1 MRDFR
6 RLFTLL
12 LFFCFQFSLSA
23 FDLESSYCFDKT
35 LVSTE
40 SLTQSDTGFM
50 VIGHKGVSAK
60 IESAKEG
67 LGKTIFV
74 KANPGDTLLLPNVVP
89 VKNPSFVLACC
100 GEAGYLLDSI
110 YGLYVII
117 PSFVELNET
126 YTISFEGSLKR
137 NLPSV
142 SFFAFNR
149 VVENRLVFSR
159 SMELRMENRLDNGA
173 IEYALA
179 EDGMPVFRRYT
190 RPLLISKSTIVYAR
204 VRLDDGTCQGY
215 SKIQLERSNDIISIE
230 CEANPIP
237 VEENEGITKSF
248 LSRVELLNLVLCD
261 SAFLFEN
268 QVSACW
274 FEKEITLRLDRA
286 TLKPFKGMDLY
297 FQIGKGEEDVERV
310 SFYSDGKQIKGS
322 YSFSRINDLLKVS
335 FTPECNIDV
344 RTLHVR
350 ISQSFWQRL
359 IGEKGYFR
367 IVGLYVK
374 PLTVNEIRR

>member
-6 RLFTLL
+6 RLLTLL

-40 SLTQSDTGFM
+40 SITQSDTGFM

-149 VVENRLVFSR
+149 VVENRLVFGR
-159 SMELRMENRLDNGA
+159 SMELRMENSLHKGA

-204 VRLDDGTCQGY
+204 VRLDDGSCQGY
-215 SKIQLERSNDIISIE
+215 SKIQLERSNDIMSIE

-237 VEENEGITKSF
+237 VEENKGITKSF
-248 LSRVELLNLVLCD
+248 LSREELLNLVLCD

-297 FQIGKGEEDVERV
+297 FQVGEDDEIVKRV
-310 SFYSDGKQIKGS
+310 IFYSDGKQIKGRLLFNRDNGVLKI
-322 YSFSRINDLLKVS
+322 SFIPDRDM
-335 FTPECNIDV
+335 DV
-344 RTLHVR
+344 RTLQVR

-359 IGEKGYFR
+359 IGGKGYFR
-367 IVGLYVK
+367 IVGLYAK
-374 PLTVNEIRR
+374 PLNDDRIRY